1 VPENAR
7 EIHARAA
14 NALRTP
20 AVEEWATWPF
30 EGPVRPRALWEPGP
44 EPQRNGEDGVDCAAC
59 AKPDS
64 DYVWTDANWR
74 LTAME
79 PSGLPIVLILEP
91 RAHYDAPSDLPDDLA
106 REQGVMLG
114 RVERAVLSIGDIG
127 RVHIGRWGEGAAHL
141 HWWFIARPAGLPQ
154 LASSMAEIWDE
165 VLPPTPEQVWR
176 ANVASVAEA
185 MRRPHREAR
194 ESSSPP

>member
-1 VPENAR
+1 VRAR
-7 EIHARAA
+7 PLAA
-14 NALRTP
+14 P
-20 AVEEWATWPF
+20 GDE
-30 EGPVRPRALWEPGP
+30 PVRD
-44 EPQRNGEDGVDCAAC
+44 GEGGVDCTAC

-64 DYVWTDANWR
+64 DYVWTDDRWR
-74 LTAME
+74 LMAVE

-91 RAHYDAPSDLPDDLA
+91 RAHFDGPGDLPDDLA

-114 RVERAVLSIGDIG
+114 RVECAVLSVGEIG

-165 VLPPTPEQVWR
+165 VLPPTPPDVWR
-176 ANVASVAEA
+176 ENIARVAEA
-185 MRRPHREAR
+185 MRQG
-194 ESSSPP
+194 